1 MKKIDTETAKK
12 VMDIL
17 SNPEMMSK
25 ISAIASGS
33 SQTASVTPF
42 SPDITEAAKTPAHN
56 SRAELLL
63 AIKPFLKEEKRDKI
77 DAVIKAITIATTVSK
92 LKGGGTANV

>member
-25 ISAIASGS
+25 ISALASSAPKETPTIQPQSIAPALTSTEKS
-33 SQTASVTPF
+33 KTA
-42 SPDITEAAKTPAHN
+42 
-56 SRAELLL
+56 LLQ
-63 AIKPFLKEEKRDKI
+63 AIKPLLREEKRGKI
-77 DAVIKAITIATTVSK
+77 DSVIKAITIATTVSK
-92 LKGGGTANV
+92 LKGGQSNV

>member
-25 ISAIASGS
+25 ISALASS
-33 SQTASVTPF
+33 APKEAPTIQTQSVIPSVT
-42 SPDITEAAKTPAHN
+42 STDNSKTA
-56 SRAELLL
+56 LLQ
-63 AIKPFLKEEKRDKI
+63 AIKPLLKEEKRGKI
-77 DAVIKAITIATTVSK
+77 DAVIKAMTIATTVSK
-92 LKGGGTANV
+92 LKGGQNNV